1 MFSLDLDAFQLALI
15 SSDHELLDHIEEKYG
30 RNTTKELA
38 FEILE
43 ATRQKFMNIGKD
55 PHLLDY
61 EKYQQMIGVA

>member
-30 RNTTKELA
+30 RNTTQELA

-43 ATRQKFMNIGKD
+43 ATREKYAGIGKD

-61 EKYQQMIGVA
+61 EKYQDLLNAS